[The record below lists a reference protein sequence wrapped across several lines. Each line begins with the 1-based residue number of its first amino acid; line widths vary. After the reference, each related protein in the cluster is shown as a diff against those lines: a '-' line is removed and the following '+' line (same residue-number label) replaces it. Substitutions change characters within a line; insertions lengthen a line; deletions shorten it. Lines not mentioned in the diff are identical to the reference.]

1 MGRKRPRRDDE
12 QPTHQTPPLE
22 EGDMPAAAAKPRRTG
37 DRHTGTRHT
46 ITLSREL
53 YEALGRLADANRRPL
68 LWEARLALEK
78 HLADA
83 GLWPP
88 SGGTGEPQ
96 S

>member
-1 MGRKRPRRDDE
+1 
-12 QPTHQTPPLE
+12 
-22 EGDMPAAAAKPRRTG
+22 MPATAAKPRRTG

-68 LWEARLALEK
+68 LWEARLAMEK

-88 SGGTGEPQ
+88 PGGTGEQQ